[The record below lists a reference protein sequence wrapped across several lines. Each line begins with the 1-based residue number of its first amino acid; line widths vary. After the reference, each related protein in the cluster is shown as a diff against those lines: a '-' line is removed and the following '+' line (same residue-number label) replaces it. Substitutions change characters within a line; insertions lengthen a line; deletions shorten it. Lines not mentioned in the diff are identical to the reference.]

1 MGRLKSSE
9 EAEDV
14 LQMEKNE
21 QIERAEQMERPG
33 TTGKT
38 GRLVQ
43 AGLIFALALVLTLAE
58 NAMPSLPLPVPGVKF
73 GLSNIAVMYA
83 LVFLSKGQ
91 AYSIAILKAM
101 FTFMSRGLIAG
112 MLSLSGGILSLT
124 IMLILLAVFR
134 EKISYTILSISGAV
148 AHNIGQFVVI
158 TVIYR
163 GMYMWAYLPVLVISG
178 VVAGII
184 TAALLRVVIPALRRL
199 G

>member
-1 MGRLKSSE
+1 
-9 EAEDV
+9 
-14 LQMEKNE
+14 MEG
-21 QIERAEQMERPG
+21 PG
-33 TTGKT
+33 AAGKT

-43 AGLIFALALVLTLAE
+43 AAFIFAMALVLTIVE
-58 NAMPSLPLPVPGVKF
+58 NALPSLPLPVPGVKF

-101 FTFMSRGLIAG
+101 FVLMTRGLIAG

-124 IMLILLAVFR
+124 VMLVLLTIFR
-134 EKISYTILSISGAV
+134 EKVSYMMLSISGAI

-158 TVIYR
+158 TVIYT
-163 GMYMWAYLPVLVISG
+163 GMYMWAYLPVLIISG
-178 VVAGII
+178 VAAGII
-184 TAALLRVVIPALRRL
+184 TATLLKVIIPALRRL